1 VQILDLKM
9 LFSMKT
15 VTIVF
20 ILFLIVLGNNIL
32 SAQSIERSVIGASGF
47 SYSGPTFQADCTTG
61 EAVIS
66 TFSGGGI
73 ILTQGFHQPLILD
86 SFCMGDFD
94 NNGFVNVADLLIFA
108 STLGCVG
115 SCGLPDLDSN
125 GNVNIT
131 DLLIFISVFG
141 NICP

>member
-1 VQILDLKM
+1 
-9 LFSMKT
+9 MKT
-15 VTIVF
+15 GTFVL
-20 ILFLIVLGNNIL
+20 ILFLIGLSAHNL
-32 SAQSIERSVIGASGF
+32 SAQSIERSVIGSSGF

-61 EAVIS
+61 ETVIA
-66 TFSGGGI
+66 TFSGGSV
-73 ILTQGFHQPLILD
+73 ILTQGFHQPLVLD
-86 SFCMGDFD
+86 SFCLGDFD

-115 SCGLPDLDSN
+115 TCGLPDLDSN

-141 NICP
+141 NVCP